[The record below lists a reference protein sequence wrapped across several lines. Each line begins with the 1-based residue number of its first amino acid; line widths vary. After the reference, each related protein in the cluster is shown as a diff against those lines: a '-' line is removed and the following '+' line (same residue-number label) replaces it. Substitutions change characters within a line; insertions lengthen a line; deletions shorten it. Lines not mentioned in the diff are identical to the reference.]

1 MNKPTQFGNGKSNS
15 DVNEMHLNY
24 GNYKRPKITR
34 QDEISRD
41 PALIAEKLKGFI
53 KIYPQHYEELHG
65 GVWIKYLTEDNKYR
79 SGGVLKVNRAP
90 EYFILR
96 SPYTNKSWSVSL
108 EGKTIFMRGED
119 GRLDKMVEKNNLYK
133 LYEAG
138 LVTISETASPE
149 EIQAVLDS

>member
-1 MNKPTQFGNGKSNS
+1 MNNS
-15 DVNEMHLNY
+15 ETNELHLNY

-41 PALIAEKLKGFI
+41 PELIAKKLKGFI

-65 GVWIKYLTEDNKYR
+65 GVWIKYLTDDNKYR

-96 SPYTNKSWSVSL
+96 SPYTKKSWSVSL
-108 EGKTIFMRGED
+108 TGKTIYMRGED
-119 GRLDKMVEKNNLYK
+119 GRLEKMIEKKEL
-133 LYEAG
+133 
-138 LVTISETASPE
+138 LVSVIRIS
-149 EIQAVLDS
+149 IKICNY

>member
-1 MNKPTQFGNGKSNS
+1 MAEFHTTGDNYENKS
-15 DVNEMHLNY
+15 HLNY
-24 GNYKRPKITR
+24 KGYTRPTVTR

-41 PALIAEKLKGFI
+41 PALIAEKLNGFI
-53 KIYPQHYEELHG
+53 KIFPQHYDELHG
-65 GVWIKYLTEDNKYR
+65 GVWIKYLNEENKYR

-96 SPYTNKSWSVSL
+96 SPYTKKSWSVSL
-108 EGKTIFMRGED
+108 AGKTIYMRGED

-138 LVTISETASPE
+138 LVTISEAATPD
-149 EIQAVLDS
+149 EIQAVLES